1 MRLGNRIYRE
11 NVPKVLGFTIIQKDI
26 YHFMKQIQSL
36 FTLIVLLFT
45 ALGCGTTDN
54 PIGDGDKIATLTGT
68 LQGEVQSI
76 DGVAIQ
82 VRLLKA
88 GQLVA
93 HSEAHSHYE
102 LNDIEAGD
110 YTLQISANG
119 YQEVALNVTVVGGET
134 VSLDKV
140 SLVELAIPG
149 HDLEPG
155 EGLNIG
161 SQAPAFE
168 LPDGNGELHTLS
180 EYIGNHKKVV
190 LVFYRT
196 GG

>member
-1 MRLGNRIYRE
+1 
-11 NVPKVLGFTIIQKDI
+11 
-26 YHFMKQIQSL
+26 MKQIQSL
-36 FTLIVLLFT
+36 FALIVLLFA
-45 ALGCGTTDN
+45 ALGCGTADN
-54 PIGDGDKIATLTGT
+54 LIGDGDKIDTSTGT

-76 DGVAIQ
+76 EGVAIQ

-93 HSEAHSHYE
+93 HTEAHGSYE

-110 YTLQISANG
+110 YTLHISANG
-119 YQEVALNVTVVGGET
+119 YQEVERNVTIVGGET
-134 VSLDKV
+134 VSFDKV
-140 SLVELAIPG
+140 SLVELKIPG

-161 SQAPAFE
+161 SQAPDFE
-168 LPDGNGELHTLS
+168 LPDGNGKLHAFS
-180 EYIGNHKKVV
+180 DYIGNGKKVV

>member
-1 MRLGNRIYRE
+1 
-11 NVPKVLGFTIIQKDI
+11 
-26 YHFMKQIQSL
+26 MKQIQSL
-36 FTLIVLLFT
+36 FALIVLLF
-45 ALGCGTTDN
+45 AAFGCGTTDN
-54 PIGDGDKIATLTGT
+54 IIGDGDKIDTSTGT

-93 HSEAHSHYE
+93 HTEAHGSYE

-110 YTLQISANG
+110 YILQISANG
-119 YQEVALNVTVVGGET
+119 FQEVERNVTIVGGET

-140 SLVELAIPG
+140 SLVELAVPG

-161 SQAPAFE
+161 SQAPDFE
-168 LPDGNGELHTLS
+168 LPDGNGELHAFS
-180 EYIGNHKKVV
+180 DYIGNGKKVV

>member
-1 MRLGNRIYRE
+1 MHINTKE
-11 NVPKVLGFTIIQKDI
+11 NLL
-26 YHFMKQIQSL
+26 FMKQIQIIFGL
-36 FTLIVLLFT
+36 AFLLLA

-54 PIGDGDKIATLTGT
+54 PIGDGEKIDTLTGT

-76 DGVAIQ
+76 EGVAIQ
-82 VRLLKA
+82 VRLLKD

-93 HSEAHSHYE
+93 NAEAHGSYE

-110 YTLQISANG
+110 YTLHISANG
-119 YQEVALNVTVVGGET
+119 YQETELNVTVVGGET

-140 SLVELAIPG
+140 SLVELTMPK
-149 HDLEPG
+149 HDLDPG
-155 EGLNIG
+155 EGLVIG
-161 SQAPAFE
+161 SQAPEFE
-168 LPDGNGELHTLS
+168 LPDENGELHS
-180 EYIGNHKKVV
+180 FADYIGNNKKVV

>member
-1 MRLGNRIYRE
+1 
-11 NVPKVLGFTIIQKDI
+11 
-26 YHFMKQIQSL
+26 MKQIQSL
-36 FTLIVLLFT
+36 LALIVLLF
-45 ALGCGTTDN
+45 AAFGCGTTDN
-54 PIGDGDKIATLTGT
+54 PIDDRDKIDTLTGT

-82 VRLLKA
+82 VRLLKG

-93 HSEAHSHYE
+93 HTEAHGSYE

-110 YTLQISANG
+110 YTLHFSANG
-119 YQEVALNVTVVGGET
+119 YQEVERNVTIVGGET

-140 SLVELAIPG
+140 SLVELALPG

-161 SQAPAFE
+161 SQAPDFE
-168 LPDGNGELHTLS
+168 LPDGNGELHAFS
-180 EYIGNHKKVV
+180 DYIGNDKKVV

>member
-1 MRLGNRIYRE
+1 
-11 NVPKVLGFTIIQKDI
+11 
-26 YHFMKQIQSL
+26 MKQIQSL
-36 FTLIVLLFT
+36 FALIVLLF
-45 ALGCGTTDN
+45 AAFGCGTTDN
-54 PIGDGDKIATLTGT
+54 PIGDGDKIETLTGT

-76 DGVAIQ
+76 EGVAIQ

-93 HSEAHSHYE
+93 HTEAHGSYE

-110 YTLQISANG
+110 YTLHISANG
-119 YQEVALNVTVVGGET
+119 YQEVERNVTIVGGET

-155 EGLNIG
+155 EGLSIG
-161 SQAPAFE
+161 SQAPDFE
-168 LPDGNGELHTLS
+168 LPDGSGELHTLS
-180 EYIGNHKKVV
+180 DSIANNQKVV

>member
-1 MRLGNRIYRE
+1 
-11 NVPKVLGFTIIQKDI
+11 
-26 YHFMKQIQSL
+26 MKQIQSL
-36 FTLIVLLFT
+36 LALIVLLF
-45 ALGCGTTDN
+45 AVFGCGTADN
-54 PIGDGDKIATLTGT
+54 LIGDGDKIDTSTGK

-82 VRLLKA
+82 VRLLKG

-93 HSEAHSHYE
+93 HTEAHGSYD

-110 YTLQISANG
+110 YTLHISANG
-119 YQEVALNVTVVGGET
+119 YQEVTLNVTVVGGET

-140 SLVELAIPG
+140 SLVELVIPG
-149 HDLEPG
+149 HDLDPG

-161 SQAPAFE
+161 SQAPDFE
-168 LPDGNGELHTLS
+168 LPDGNGELHAFS
-180 EYIGNHKKVV
+180 DYIGNNKKVV
-190 LVFYRT
+190 IVFYRT